1 MDEMINHYKR
11 MIKKYDVLM
20 TIFFTLFMI
29 FAFLVIASVTN
40 HIFMALIFTV
50 FSAISGL
57 FIKYFEARKEYY
69 NKKINNY

>member
-1 MDEMINHYKR
+1 MINHYKR

-57 FIKYFEARKEYY
+57 FVKYFEARKEYY

>member
-1 MDEMINHYKR
+1 MINHYKR

-40 HIFMALIFTV
+40 HIFMALIFTALSV
-50 FSAISGL
+50 VSGL
-57 FIKYFEARKEYY
+57 FVKYFEVRKEYY
-69 NKKINNY
+69 NKKINN